1 MIFLAFPLFEWN
13 NFYQSTLLNC
23 LTPFTAFVDCIFHQ
37 IFIIIDYLAFFGFP
51 SSSISRDELLT
62 FINMIND
69 DMKEEDTE
77 LLNTTFGE
85 TKSHIIHLPDVIRI
99 IRKINRPF
107 EPLIK
112 FRKCCQENLLGIKTC
127 ELIQFRLDN
136 LEAIESYRI
145 SHNGVFPS
153 VSCCSKD
160 YFKYHKNPYKFDFEP
175 TMNDS
180 DLSLFSLI
188 NTFKQDFY
196 GRRRS
201 HPSIKRVI
209 SDGESYTNMGFGNIG
224 YNHKKS
230 ACSNRSSARSV
241 IMSARV
247 IQVANPLVKAPSS
260 SVPTPAAPYQLNNND
275 GNGYMMI
282 SSSTTPNP
290 KYNGNTSLYAAK
302 SNNISNSRKSPSQ
315 AFIIKSPKSPT
326 LSGSG
331 TDNKVT
337 NSSTEQAPAV
347 LKLTTTDH
355 TS

>member
-1 MIFLAFPLFEWN
+1 
-13 NFYQSTLLNC
+13 
-23 LTPFTAFVDCIFHQ
+23 
-37 IFIIIDYLAFFGFP
+37 
-51 SSSISRDELLT
+51 
-62 FINMIND
+62 MINED
-69 DMKEEDTE
+69 VKEEDTE
-77 LLNTTFGE
+77 MLNSTFGE
-85 TKSHIIHLPDVIRI
+85 TKSHIIHLPDVIKI
-99 IRKINRPF
+99 IRKISRPF

-112 FRKCCQENLLGIKTC
+112 FRKCCQEYLLGIKTC

-136 LEAIESYRI
+136 LEAIDSYRMN
-145 SHNGVFPS
+145 HNGVFPT

-175 TMNDS
+175 TMSDS
-180 DLSLFSLI
+180 DLSLFNLI

-230 ACSNRSSARSV
+230 TCSNRSSARSV

-247 IQVANPLVKAPSS
+247 IPVTNPLVKAPSS
-260 SVPTPAAPYQLNNND
+260 SVPTPSQPSPPYQLNSINNN
-275 GNGYMMI
+275 GIGYMMM
-282 SSSTTPNP
+282 SSSTTPNT
-290 KYNGNTSLYAAK
+290 KYNGNASLYGAK

-331 TDNKVT
+331 NGNNTT
-337 NSSTEQAPAV
+337 NSSTEPAPAI